1 MKEITI
7 TTLEE
12 GQRLDRVLQKYLSKA
27 TPGFLYKM
35 LRKKNIT
42 LNGHKADGKEKLGQG
57 DVIRIYFA
65 EETLEKFTSEDRLS
79 PGAWPVTS
87 LEIVYEDEQILLVNK
102 PAGMLSQK
110 SEPDDVSLNEYAIG
124 YLLASGAIRTENLSS
139 FRPSVCN
146 RLDRNTSGIVAV
158 GKTTAALQELSRMFR
173 ERSIHKY
180 YQALVL
186 GNVEEARTIEAMLVK
201 DESANQVKVYPCPA
215 GVPSGEAMMPGET
228 VLPGETMMPGET
240 VPSGE
245 TMMSGGTVPPGE
257 AVLSGGTIPS
267 AGAGHLI
274 RTRYVPAGHRTD
286 GDMQHALTLLEI
298 ELITGRTHQIRAHL
312 ASTGHPIVGDPK
324 YGSRRR
330 NEYFAR
336 EYGLRRQLL
345 HAGRIAFTK
354 EDGALGY
361 LCGREFTAKLPE
373 DFRRIL
379 KAENIGSS
387 RA

>member
-27 TPGFLYKM
+27 TTGFLYKM

-186 GNVEEARTIEAMLVK
+186 GNVEEARIIEAMLVK

-215 GVPSGEAMMPGET
+215 GVPSGEAMMPGE
-228 VLPGETMMPGET
+228 
-240 VPSGE
+240 
-245 TMMSGGTVPPGE
+245 TVPPGE

>member
-87 LEIVYEDEQILLVNK
+87 LEIVYEDEQVLLVNK

-215 GVPSGEAMMPGET
+215 GVPSGEA
-228 VLPGETMMPGET
+228 
-240 VPSGE
+240 
-245 TMMSGGTVPPGE
+245 
-257 AVLSGGTIPS
+257 IPS

-373 DFRRIL
+373 DFRLIL

-387 RA
+387 RTYLQRMALRVR